1 MDASR
6 RGAIEAKDSISSTT
20 LEWHYSSSMR
30 STIFKLAIGVAWAS
44 IIFIAYATLTRVGFV
59 YDIYYKLSPYLMRP
73 EMKTYAHFVH
83 ITAFAVLG
91 AVFSFIYPR
100 HTIRVCCLVLGG
112 AAVLE
117 ILQTLTPDRH
127 GTWLDALEKMAGGA
141 SGIFFTKGIMRF
153 MAGKP
158 T

>member
-1 MDASR
+1 MAFQN
-6 RGAIEAKDSISSTT
+6 
-20 LEWHYSSSMR
+20 SSMR
-30 STIFKLAIGVAWAS
+30 STISKLATLVAWAG

-59 YDIYYKLSPYLMRP
+59 YDIYYKLSPYLMQP

-83 ITAFAVLG
+83 IIAFAVLG

-100 HTIRVCCLVLGG
+100 HTVLICCLVLGA

-127 GTWLDALEKMAGGA
+127 GTWMDALEKMAGGA
-141 SGIFFTKGIMRF
+141 AGIFFTKGIMRL

>member
-1 MDASR
+1 MAVQN
-6 RGAIEAKDSISSTT
+6 IK
-20 LEWHYSSSMR
+20 MR
-30 STIFKLAIGVAWAS
+30 STISKLATLVAWAG

-100 HTIRVCCLVLGG
+100 HTVLVCCLVLGG

-127 GTWLDALEKMAGGA
+127 GTWIDALEKMAGGA
-141 SGIFFTKGIMRF
+141 AGIFFSKVITRR

>member
-1 MDASR
+1 
-6 RGAIEAKDSISSTT
+6 
-20 LEWHYSSSMR
+20 MR
-30 STIFKLAIGVAWAS
+30 STIFKLAIVMAWAG
-44 IIFIAYATLTRVGFV
+44 IIVIAYATLTRVGFV

-83 ITAFAVLG
+83 ITVFAVLG

-100 HTIRVCCLVLGG
+100 HTILVCGLVLGS

-127 GTWLDALEKMAGGA
+127 GTWVDALEKMAGGA
-141 SGIFFTKGIMRF
+141 AGIFFTKSAMRLL
-153 MAGKP
+153 AGKP
-158 T
+158 S

>member
-1 MDASR
+1 MA
-6 RGAIEAKDSISSTT
+6 
-20 LEWHYSSSMR
+20 LQNSSMR
-30 STIFKLAIGVAWAS
+30 PTVFRLAIVMAWAG
-44 IIFIAYATLTRVGFV
+44 IIFITYATLTRVGFV

-83 ITAFAVLG
+83 IIAFAVLG

-100 HTIRVCCLVLGG
+100 HTVLVCCFVLGS

-127 GTWLDALEKMAGGA
+127 GTWADALEKMAGGA
-141 SGIFFTKGIMRF
+141 AGIFVTKGLTRF

-158 T
+158 S